1 MQDSGHFKS
10 SMIRNKSAGTSSK
23 KALSTQQITPELG
36 GRREISYE
44 NLKPRQPKL
53 YEVNSENMSS
63 LPIMKSG
70 YRTNNQSRNTTKYP
84 GDSNTMSR
92 MLSKPNNFSK
102 SGSVSSLDRATKP
115 SVQNFNT
122 LKQNS
127 MSKMADLETE
137 INRKMNEVRNLER
150 GISHRSNRIIEQ
162 NALKIEDHAFPSNR
176 AGDDFRT
183 DPLGSIRGGSAA
195 IQLSAIDYNLAKNE

>member
-1 MQDSGHFKS
+1 
-10 SMIRNKSAGTSSK
+10 
-23 KALSTQQITPELG
+23 
-36 GRREISYE
+36 
-44 NLKPRQPKL
+44 
-53 YEVNSENMSS
+53 
-63 LPIMKSG
+63 
-70 YRTNNQSRNTTKYP
+70 
-84 GDSNTMSR
+84 MSR

-195 IQLSAIDYNLAKNE
+195 I